1 MLQIL
6 SNKLIRIL
14 SIGLLVLFLFNIPE
28 NSWGLTG
35 ADIGIYNDTS
45 FPGGG
50 AWAEGLTAIKAMLDT
65 YGYTHEDITPTDI
78 NSSSLNLSSLYRMV
92 IFGGGWAG
100 GYNASVREA
109 GFNNLRN
116 FVADGG
122 GYFGICAG
130 AYFASDIIMWK
141 PDWLAPIEVY
151 NYPLNLFNGLGLGA
165 AVSIKEWNASTGCTS
180 GITKGAAMT
189 SIKIDNSVLPGIDT
203 VLNILYYGGPAFFP
217 NPFSPISGYS
227 VAATYTLPGD
237 LLDGTPA
244 MITYN
249 YGNGKVFLSGPHPE
263 VSFSNCSLSYDN
275 ATWKLM
281 KSVISMLT
289 GLQ

>member
-1 MLQIL
+1 MLQ
-6 SNKLIRIL
+6 NKITRSISISLIAF
-14 SIGLLVLFLFNIPE
+14 SFLFYMPG
-28 NSWGLTG
+28 NSWCLNG
-35 ADIGIYNDTS
+35 ANIGIYNDTS
-45 FPGGG
+45 LPGGG
-50 AWAEGLTAIKAMLDT
+50 AWAEGLTAIKAMLDN
-65 YGYTHEDITPTDI
+65 YGYTHEDIKPTDI
-78 NSSSLNLSSLYRMV
+78 NNSSLDLSSLYKMV
-92 IFGGGWAG
+92 IFGGGWAA
-100 GYNASVREA
+100 GYNTSVRDT
-109 GFNNLRN
+109 GFNNIRS
-116 FVADGG
+116 FVAKGG

-141 PDWLAPIEVY
+141 PDWPAPIEIY
-151 NYPLNLFNGLGLGA
+151 DYPLNLFNGLGLGA
-165 AVSIKEWNASTGCTS
+165 VVSIKEWNASTGCTS

-189 SIKIDNSVLPGIDT
+189 SIKVDNSVLPGIDS

-217 NPFSPISGYS
+217 NPFAPISGYT

-244 MITYN
+244 MISYN

-281 KSVISMLT
+281 KSVIPMLT

>member
-1 MLQIL
+1 MLH
-6 SNKLIRIL
+6 NKFIRSF
-14 SIGLLVLFLFNIPE
+14 SISLFALFLFYMPV
-28 NSWGLTG
+28 NSWGLNS

-45 FPGGG
+45 FPEGG
-50 AWAEGLTAIKAMLDT
+50 AWSEGLTAIKAMLDT

-78 NSSSLNLSSLYRMV
+78 NNPSLNLSSLYRMV

-100 GYNASVREA
+100 GYNTSVSET
-109 GFNNLRN
+109 GFNNIRG
-116 FVADGG
+116 FVANGG

-130 AYFASDIIMWK
+130 AYFASDMIMWK
-141 PDWLAPIEVY
+141 QNWLAPIEVY
-151 NYPLNLFNGLGLGA
+151 NYPLDLFNGLGLGA
-165 AVSIKEWNASTGCTS
+165 VVSIKEWTASTGCAS

-189 SIKIDNSVLPGIDT
+189 SVRIDNSVLPGIDN

-217 NPFSPISGYS
+217 NPFAPTTGFT
-227 VAATYTLPGD
+227 VAATYMVPGD

-244 MITYN
+244 MITYT

-263 VSFSNCSLSYDN
+263 VSFYDCSLTYDN

-289 GLQ
+289 GR

>member
-1 MLQIL
+1 MLH
-6 SNKLIRIL
+6 NKFIRSF
-14 SIGLLVLFLFNIPE
+14 SISLFALFLFYMPV
-28 NSWGLTG
+28 NSWGLNG

-45 FPGGG
+45 FPNGG
-50 AWAEGLTAIKAMLDT
+50 AWSEGLTAIKAMLDT
-65 YGYTHEDITPTDI
+65 YGYTHEDFTPTDI
-78 NSSSLNLSSLYRMV
+78 NNSSLNLNSLYRMV

-100 GYNASVREA
+100 GYNTSVSET
-109 GFNNLRN
+109 GFDNIRS
-116 FVADGG
+116 FVANGG

-130 AYFASDIIMWK
+130 AYFASDMIMWK
-141 PDWLAPIEVY
+141 QNWLAPIEVY
-151 NYPLNLFNGLGLGA
+151 NYPLDLFNGLGLGA
-165 AVSIKEWNASTGCTS
+165 VVSIKEWTASTGCAS

-189 SIKIDNSVLPGIDT
+189 SVRIDNSVLPGIDN

-217 NPFSPISGYS
+217 NPFAPTTGFT
-227 VAATYTLPGD
+227 VAATYTVPGD

-244 MITYN
+244 MITYT

-263 VSFSNCSLSYDN
+263 VSFYDCSLTYDN

-289 GLQ
+289 GR